1 MADIFFKAFTGIIIV
16 LLFSCSG
23 GDNYIPGKSLT
34 PEYTLDVTPFKP
46 VLFNDDHNSE
56 GFLAPLKNGKIVLI
70 FRIDPGMKGDHVGTD
85 GYIAKIYYDPA
96 TDKWGEAETVYNS
109 HQYDDRNIHG
119 GVTKEGRVVAFFN
132 RFDGTNTEGA
142 YYIYSDDNGMTWSG
156 LQPTSC
162 AWNTCQMFYNPEIDK
177 YITMGCQ
184 RYLISGRDGINWED
198 PQLITDNQ
206 DYALSEV
213 AGAWCGK
220 SRMVALIRD
229 DVPEW
234 GHPLVQVIS
243 FDNGQTWS
251 DPAPANIPPMKHW
264 GAAPQLIYDKERDLL
279 IALNSDRYSRPLEQN
294 SLFIYTASPDD
305 IFLNPTGWTLQH
317 ELKRP
322 WAFPSLAGDRPLN
335 QELYGYPTIAPIN
348 EKEYL
353 VVFTERAYMDGSEQA
368 DLYYFR
374 VSIDK
379 NSE

>member
-1 MADIFFKAFTGIIIV
+1 
-16 LLFSCSG
+16 
-23 GDNYIPGKSLT
+23 
-34 PEYTLDVTPFKP
+34 
-46 VLFNDDHNSE
+46 
-56 GFLAPLKNGKIVLI
+56 
-70 FRIDPGMKGDHVGTD
+70 
-85 GYIAKIYYDPA
+85 
-96 TDKWGEAETVYNS
+96 
-109 HQYDDRNIHG
+109 
-119 GVTKEGRVVAFFN
+119 
-132 RFDGTNTEGA
+132 
-142 YYIYSDDNGMTWSG
+142 
-156 LQPTSC
+156 
-162 AWNTCQMFYNPEIDK
+162 MFYNPEIDK

-184 RYLISGRDGINWED
+184 RYFISSSDGITWED
-198 PQLITDNQ
+198 PRLITDNQ

-229 DVPEW
+229 DIPEW
-234 GHPLVQVIS
+234 GHPLVQVKS

-251 DPAPANIPPMKHW
+251 DPVPANIPPLKHW

-305 IFLNPTGWTLQH
+305 IFLNPAGWALQH
-317 ELKRP
+317 ELRRP
-322 WAFPSLAGDRPLN
+322 FVFSSLRADRPLN

-348 EKEYL
+348 EQEYL

-374 VSIDK
+374 MIINK